1 MSSRGSIVPYFKELS
16 KKQNFLPITDLRMT
30 RFNITI
36 DQAVNFVL
44 TCMKNSFGGE
54 IFIPKIPSYRI
65 IDVARAIN
73 PNYKIKIIGIRPGE
87 KLHEE
92 MITLSDGLN
101 SLELK
106 DFYIILPRLN
116 LSKKYNKT
124 QNEYILKNYYIRKK
138 AKRLPENFSYNSL
151 NNSKY
156 LSIKEIKKIIKDNFE
171 WILP

>member
-1 MSSRGSIVPYFKELS
+1 
-16 KKQNFLPITDLRMT
+16 
-30 RFNITI
+30 
-36 DQAVNFVL
+36 
-44 TCMKNSFGGE
+44 MKNSFGGE

-65 IDVARAIN
+65 IDVAKAIN
-73 PNYKIKIIGIRPGE
+73 PNCKIKIIGIRPGE

-124 QNEYILKNYYIRKK
+124 SIEYVLKNYYVRKK
-138 AKRLPENFSYNSL
+138 RAKRLPENFSYNSL
-151 NNSKY
+151 NNPKY
-156 LSIKEIKKIIKDNFE
+156 LSIKEIKKIIKNNFE
-171 WILP
+171 